1 MLTTRTTESS
11 GPWTEHIRAMDRA
24 LEQQNATA
32 AVRTWRNAYAAA
44 LATPGWRGLVEVAAA
59 ALRIAAIPGFAKAS
73 EARARETYWL
83 ALFRARQQGSL
94 NGVLDTAEA
103 FGALGD
109 ATMVEQCIRVAEGLA
124 TLNSD
129 QAAADRVRAL
139 AADLAER
146 YLAARRSPP

>member
-1 MLTTRTTESS
+1 MAHCKYPIPRALHFGTGVASCRAQEAGMVTTRTTESS

-32 AVRTWRNAYAAA
+32 AGRSWRNAYAAA

-73 EARARETYWL
+73 EARAHETYWL

-94 NGVLDTAEA
+94 SGVLDAAEA
-103 FGALGD
+103 FGAL
-109 ATMVEQCIRVAEGLA
+109 
-124 TLNSD
+124 
-129 QAAADRVRAL
+129 
-139 AADLAER
+139 
-146 YLAARRSPP
+146 